1 MAHKLP
7 TLAGNWN
14 HLNAPRAFVFQSCS
28 KLAALV
34 CLMNVNAQVWQKVLP
49 LWGCALFKQL
59 LILFSQLANFA
70 RRLWAGL
77 VSEWVQVNVSQLSH
91 IISLSLFSFL
101 SAAQRFKVSSDSLK
115 PSPTPLYLCL
125 APFAAAAAV
134 GHVQHS
140 VNLHNLTRSPHWGDC
155 RPLSSKVFK
164 AFLAFVNS
172 LAPNS

>member
-1 MAHKLP
+1 M
-7 TLAGNWN
+7 
-14 HLNAPRAFVFQSCS
+14 NAPRTFVFQSCS

-77 VSEWVQVNVSQLSH
+77 AWSGLQQVSAGECVTVIS
-91 IISLSLFSFL
+91 ISLCLSLTFLL

-140 VNLHNLTRSPHWGDC
+140 VNLHNLTRSPH
-155 RPLSSKVFK
+155 
-164 AFLAFVNS
+164 
-172 LAPNS
+172 